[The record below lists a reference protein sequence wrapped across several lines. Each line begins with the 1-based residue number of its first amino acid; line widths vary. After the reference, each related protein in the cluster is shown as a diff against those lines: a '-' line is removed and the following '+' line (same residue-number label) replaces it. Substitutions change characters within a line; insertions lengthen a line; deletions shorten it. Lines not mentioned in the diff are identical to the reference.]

1 MNSELS
7 VCIGLSALG
16 MLFILGYLTVA
27 ARRENEN
34 LFAKQ
39 LAKPFKPGRRLT
51 ISKEAAEE
59 IATLL
64 KNNKRLEAIKE
75 LRAASGADL
84 KRAKEV
90 IDRVAAGQSFR
101 SMVSLK
107 GEEQADSDSDSDS
120 DSETELKQIEEEL
133 DGRLRKLL
141 EKGRKIDAIKL
152 YREQTGASL
161 KEAKEAI
168 EARDWQH

>member
-1 MNSELS
+1 MNSELTIS
-7 VCIGLSALG
+7 IGLASLG
-16 MLFILGYLTVA
+16 MLFILGYLTIA
-27 ARRENEN
+27 ARRESEN
-34 LFAKQ
+34 L
-39 LAKPFKPGRRLT
+39 LLKPMKPGKRLT

-64 KNNKRLEAIKE
+64 RNNKRLEALKE

-107 GEEQADSDSDSDS
+107 GEEQADSDIDS

-133 DGRLRKLL
+133 DGRLRDLL
-141 EKGRKIDAIKL
+141 AKGRKIDAIKL

>member
-1 MNSELS
+1 MNSEMS

-16 MLFILGYLTVA
+16 MLFILGYLTIA
-27 ARRENEN
+27 ARRDNEN

-64 KNNKRLEAIKE
+64 KNNKRLEALKE

-101 SMVSLK
+101 SMVSLN
-107 GEEQADSDSDSDS
+107 GEEQADS

-133 DGRLRKLL
+133 DDRLRKLL

>member
-16 MLFILGYLTVA
+16 ALFFLVYLTIA

-107 GEEQADSDSDSDS
+107 GEEQADSDIDSN
-120 DSETELKQIEEEL
+120 SETELKQIEEEL

>member
-1 MNSELS
+1 MNSELTIS
-7 VCIGLSALG
+7 IGLASLG
-16 MLFILGYLTVA
+16 MLFILGYLTIA
-27 ARRENEN
+27 ARRESEN
-34 LFAKQ
+34 LH
-39 LAKPFKPGRRLT
+39 LKPMKPSKRLT

-64 KNNKRLEAIKE
+64 RNNKRLEALKE

-107 GEEQADSDSDSDS
+107 GEEQADSDS
-120 DSETELKQIEEEL
+120 ETELKQIEEEL
-133 DGRLRKLL
+133 DGRLRDLL
-141 EKGRKIDAIKL
+141 AKGQKIEAIKL

>member
-1 MNSELS
+1 MNSELTIS
-7 VCIGLSALG
+7 IGLASLG
-16 MLFILGYLTVA
+16 MLFILGYLTIA
-27 ARRENEN
+27 ARRESEN
-34 LFAKQ
+34 L
-39 LAKPFKPGRRLT
+39 LLKPMKPGKRLT

-64 KNNKRLEAIKE
+64 RNNKRLEALKE

-107 GEEQADSDSDSDS
+107 GEEQADSDS
-120 DSETELKQIEEEL
+120 ETELKQIEEEL
-133 DGRLRKLL
+133 DGRLRDLL
-141 EKGRKIDAIKL
+141 AKGQKIEAIKL

>member
-16 MLFILGYLTVA
+16 MLFILVYLTIA

-107 GEEQADSDSDSDS
+107 GEEQADSDIDS

-141 EKGRKIDAIKL
+141 EKGQKIDAIKL

>member
-1 MNSELS
+1 MNNELS

-16 MLFILGYLTVA
+16 ALFFLVYLTIA

-64 KNNKRLEAIKE
+64 RNNKRLEAIKE

-107 GEEQADSDSDSDS
+107 GEEQADSDIDS

-141 EKGRKIDAIKL
+141 EKGQKIDAIKL

>member
-16 MLFILGYLTVA
+16 MLFILGYLTIA

-107 GEEQADSDSDSDS
+107 GEEQADSDIDS

-133 DGRLRKLL
+133 DGRLRDLL
-141 EKGRKIDAIKL
+141 AKGRKIDAIKL

>member
-1 MNSELS
+1 MNSELTIS
-7 VCIGLSALG
+7 IGLASLG
-16 MLFILGYLTVA
+16 MLFILGYLTIA
-27 ARRENEN
+27 ARRESEN
-34 LFAKQ
+34 L
-39 LAKPFKPGRRLT
+39 LLKPMKPGKRLT

-64 KNNKRLEAIKE
+64 RNNKRLEALKE

-107 GEEQADSDSDSDS
+107 GEEQADSDS
-120 DSETELKQIEEEL
+120 ETELKQIEEEL
-133 DGRLRKLL
+133 DGRLRDLL
-141 EKGRKIDAIKL
+141 AKGRKIDAIKL

>member
-16 MLFILGYLTVA
+16 ALFFLIYLTIA
-27 ARRENEN
+27 ARRDNEN

-59 IATLL
+59 IANLL
-64 KNNKRLEAIKE
+64 RNNKRLEALKE

-107 GEEQADSDSDSDS
+107 GEEQADSDI
-120 DSETELKQIEEEL
+120 ETEPKLNDEEF